1 MSRIGRAPIVVPKD
15 VKLNISGNTVT
26 VEGPKG
32 KLSQEIHEQLEV
44 VQEGNEIIVN
54 RPSDDKF
61 VRSIHGTIRALIANM
76 IIGVTDGFSKTL
88 QIVGVGYRVEQQGK
102 NLNLILG
109 FSHPVVYKAPEG
121 IDLKAETQ
129 TKIVI
134 SGIDKQSV
142 GQVAAEIRNYRRP
155 EPYKGKGIS
164 YEGEIIRRKQ
174 GKRTGK

>member
-164 YEGEIIRRKQ
+164 YEGEVIRRKQ

>member
-1 MSRIGRAPIVVPKD
+1 MSRIGRAPVVVPKD
-15 VKLNISGNTVT
+15 VKLSISGNTVT

-76 IIGVTDGFSKTL
+76 VTGVTDGFSKTL

-121 IDLKAETQ
+121 IELKAETQ

-164 YEGEIIRRKQ
+164 YEGEVIRRKQ